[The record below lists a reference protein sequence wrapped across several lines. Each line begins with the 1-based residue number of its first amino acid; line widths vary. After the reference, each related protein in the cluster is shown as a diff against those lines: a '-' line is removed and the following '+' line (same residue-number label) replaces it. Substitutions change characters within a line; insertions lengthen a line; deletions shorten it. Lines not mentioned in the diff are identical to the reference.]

1 MNNREVFR
9 KELLELRF
17 KLMTTKE
24 LALKEE
30 INKQIDDVK
39 KSYSKMLLEEIEIE
53 HRKGRL

>member
-17 KLMTTKE
+17 KLMTTKD

-30 INKQIDDVK
+30 INKQINDVK

-53 HRKGRL
+53 HRKGR